1 MTASMNSNDESK
13 ALAGVI
19 GYFETPSELLGAMKH
34 VRDAR
39 YENFDAFTPYPIHGM
54 DAAQGLRRSPIP
66 YVTFIAG
73 LTGGSLAFLF
83 QYWTSAVD
91 WPVIVGGKP
100 FNSWPAFIPV
110 TFELTVL
117 FAGLA
122 TAGAMFIFN
131 GLPNHRRKA
140 FDPGLTRDKFAILIE
155 APLPVEM
162 TDPKEVARASRFKKF
177 EQGDASEFLRH
188 LGAKD
193 VKPVYAEGWF

>member
-1 MTASMNSNDESK
+1 MIGPQGNKKS
-13 ALAGVI
+13 LGGII
-19 GYFETPSELLGAMKH
+19 GYFDTPDELVTAMKD

-39 YENFDAFTPYPIHGM
+39 YERFDAFTPFPVHGL

-66 YVTFIAG
+66 YITFIAG
-73 LTGGSLAFLF
+73 LTGGSLGFLL

-91 WPVIVGGKP
+91 WPLIVAGKP

-110 TFELTVL
+110 TFELTIL

-122 TAGAMFIFN
+122 TAGAMLAFN

-140 FDPGLTRDKFAILIE
+140 FDPGLTRDKFAIVIE
-155 APLPVEM
+155 SPEVESKAPGRFKRFEES
-162 TDPKEVARASRFKKF
+162 EVA
-177 EQGDASEFLRH
+177 DFLRK

-193 VKPVYAEGWF
+193 VAPVYHEAWF

>member
-1 MTASMNSNDESK
+1 MNATDESK
-13 ALAGVI
+13 ALTGVI
-19 GYFETPSELLGAMKH
+19 GYFDTPDALVTAMKQ

-39 YENFDAFTPYPIHGM
+39 YENYDAFTPYPVHGL

-73 LTGGSLAFLF
+73 LTGGSLGFLF

-91 WPVIVGGKP
+91 WPIIVGGKP

-110 TFELTVL
+110 TFELTIL

-122 TAGAMFIFN
+122 TAGSMIIFN
-131 GLPNHRRKA
+131 GLPNHKRKA
-140 FDPGLTRDKFAILIE
+140 FDPGLTRDKFAIVIE
-155 APLPVEM
+155 APLPSSGSSAA
-162 TDPKEVARASRFKKF
+162 DAQRASRFKKF
-177 EQGDASEFLRH
+177 ELSEVQEFLRR

-193 VKPVYAEGWF
+193 VKPVYAEAWF